1 MLRRYCS
8 GSGRSRTRA
17 MKSTIVK
24 HSIVI
29 SGHKTSV
36 SLEDAFWK
44 ALKAIAGERD
54 MNVSELVA
62 SIDLD
67 RRHSNLSSAIRLY
80 VLNHYQS
87 ALRSPAGSRSQHIM
101 HRGQREP

>member
-1 MLRRYCS
+1 
-8 GSGRSRTRA
+8 

-24 HSIVI
+24 RSII
-29 SGHKTSV
+29 IGGHKTSV

-54 MNVSELVA
+54 MNLSELVA
-62 SIDLD
+62 SIDWA

-80 VLNHYQS
+80 ILNYYQS
-87 ALRSPAGSRSQHIM
+87 ALKSPAGSRSQHIM
-101 HRGQREP
+101 HPAQREP